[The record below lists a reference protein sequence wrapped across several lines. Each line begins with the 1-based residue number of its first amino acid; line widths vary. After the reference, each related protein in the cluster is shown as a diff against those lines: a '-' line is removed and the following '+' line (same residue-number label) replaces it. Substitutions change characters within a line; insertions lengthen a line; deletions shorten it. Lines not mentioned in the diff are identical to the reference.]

1 MSTELT
7 AVPARSS
14 DHRTPYQ
21 LAFVRRG
28 SRAEIALVVAGLAYP
43 LTELVPAEEKVP
55 AALHDLFSNWK
66 HWSSVCEMAA
76 ATAAASD
83 LSFTPDDWLLPVQP
97 SKLVCIGTNYF
108 DHLQEMGTP
117 AAPSLPYSFLKPVST
132 GLVPTGASVLL
143 PSKSSMV
150 DWEAELALVIGHT
163 PTASDSSILDC
174 IAGYTILNDLSARDW
189 IIGKPEVGI
198 DWVMMKAYDG
208 FSPVGPMITPAAY
221 VADPQDL
228 DIKLWVNG
236 VLKQDSNT
244 SQMVFSVQQILEH
257 LASIMT
263 LLPGDVIATGTP
275 AGVGFGQRPQQFL
288 QHGDIVVV
296 EIEGLGR
303 LETHMV
309 KNVKGAHT

>member
-1 MSTELT
+1 MSTELA
-7 AVPARSS
+7 AVSARPS

-28 SRAEIALVVAGLAYP
+28 AHAEIALVVAGLAYT
-43 LTELVPAEEKVP
+43 LAERVPVAEEVP
-55 AALHDLFSNWK
+55 PALHELFSNWK
-66 HWSSVCEMAA
+66 HWSSLCE
-76 ATAAASD
+76 TAAASAAASD
-83 LSFTPDDWLLPVQP
+83 FAFTPDAWLLPVQP
-97 SKLVCIGTNYF
+97 SKLICIGTNYF
-108 DHLQEMGTP
+108 DHLREMGTP
-117 AAPSLPYSFLKPVST
+117 VAPALPYSFLKPVST
-132 GLVPTGASVLL
+132 GLVPTGASVSL

-163 PTASDSSILDC
+163 PEPSDSSILDC
-174 IAGYTILNDLSARDW
+174 VAGYTILNDLSARDW

-208 FSPVGPMITPAAY
+208 FSPVGPMVTPAEF
-221 VADPQDL
+221 VDDPQDL
-228 DIKLWVNG
+228 DIKLWVND

-244 SQMVFSVQQILEH
+244 SQMVFSVKQILEH

-288 QHGDIVVV
+288 QHGDTVVV

-309 KNVKGAHT
+309 KQVKGAHT